1 MEGKCFGPGSGGGS
15 CWTRLRETDVDESG
29 ARSTVAFLWLILGFG
44 PRALQLFWTGR
55 WVLIWL
61 EREMSRAEVERG
73 TERVLAEEKRVGWK
87 TVVGRY

>member
-1 MEGKCFGPGSGGGS
+1 
-15 CWTRLRETDVDESG
+15 
-29 ARSTVAFLWLILGFG
+29 
-44 PRALQLFWTGR
+44 
-55 WVLIWL
+55 LIWL